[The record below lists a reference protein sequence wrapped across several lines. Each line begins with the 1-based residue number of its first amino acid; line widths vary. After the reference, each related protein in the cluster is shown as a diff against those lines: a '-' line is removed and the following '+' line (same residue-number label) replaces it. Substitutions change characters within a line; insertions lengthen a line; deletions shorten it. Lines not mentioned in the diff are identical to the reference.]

1 MKQAMHK
8 NSKQDSTLE
17 PNVSNGHN
25 LLLRVKLLILAT
37 VILIA
42 TGFSGTSSA
51 IDVYLQ
57 AQPFEKT
64 LKNNTTVPMW
74 GYQWCRQG
82 FVNCGQAAATQ
93 DAPGPQLNPYTI
105 NFGVQP
111 NESGATLYDQGNP
124 GVTITGLL
132 GNGNPAASVR
142 RTRQGIGVANAN
154 IGTNQTAVFDFDNA
168 IIPKRF
174 SLWSAGGNSN
184 TSLEVTLD
192 GNLVTAAPIH
202 EPLPSLP
209 TTHENAGGTHGWIT
223 YQIDGTPTG
232 TTLAIKNTT
241 SGAPFR
247 VKEITAVPVVAP
259 STGPNLTVHLRNA
272 LRTPTSIIIPGQAN
286 GGNPVMAMDSL
297 GRSRV
302 QSFTTEV
309 AARGDIQTYNFTNLR
324 PGTYLYQSGTHP
336 SIQVPMGLY
345 GALVVDAGAG
355 NAYPGIAP
363 DTDAILLLSEID
375 PIQNLRADAALT
387 ATLGAPG
394 MECVPLAD
402 YIANA
407 TVGYPC
413 TVDYNPIYRLVNGAI
428 SPEAAMAAGRPG
440 DNVLFRFLNAGL
452 RSHTPAIIGP
462 DMGLIAEDGNPY
474 PGLIKQQS
482 HALLPAGKTL
492 DVLVAMPN
500 QDVTFSLFDRTS
512 PSNSG
517 ISAPGGTEDNPDA
530 LPAGGIL
537 VQLQVGTGTPPA
549 PIATT
554 YAVDDVYN
562 VVEDTPL
569 NATSVLGNDVML
581 SNATVAMIS
590 SPSNGTINLNS
601 NGTFTYTPNENYSGP
616 DGFTYSASTS
626 DGNSYPAQV
635 TLNVSFVNDAPMAS
649 VDGPYTNSTGT
660 TITVAAA
667 AGVLGNDADPDGDTL
682 TAVLDGTPPA
692 GLTLNADG
700 SFTYTGNA
708 QGTPATFSYFAFD
721 GSLQSDSDPNS
732 TGNQPTT
739 VTLNFN
745 PVANIA
751 LSVQDPDGVALTDYR
766 WLVQEDATF
775 HHDPNAPDALIN
787 QQSLNFHKSY
797 MPIVAQGSGAGEFSE
812 VALDPSKHYYVS
824 VLPDDGANVN
834 GHSIGGAQ
842 IPPGSSAVTVYVNK
856 QPIPTAQISVL
867 VFNDNFPTNG
877 APDANEPG
885 LEGFQIILEDA
896 GGRYGMSGGT
906 MSQDAFGT
914 PLKNWLPCAPA
925 AATGII
931 VTCPDGS
938 ALIKDLPPG
947 KYGVIAVKPSG
958 GPDWV
963 QTSTI
968 EGSKVIDAWV
978 KANEP
983 EFFLEFGGQMQHAFI
998 GFVDPE
1004 TTQPPVSGSNSI
1016 SGQVTLLHD
1025 PRPPGVLGSVET
1037 GSYDALGFTRAW
1049 VGLND
1054 NSGDGANIRT
1064 VHAEPDGSFMLDGIP
1079 NGNYQLVVW
1088 DDYLD
1093 QIIAYQLV
1101 DVVDS
1106 NVELSAPIAVN
1117 AWFTRTEH
1125 NVFMDMNEN
1134 GILDNG
1140 ESPLS
1145 EQAINLRWRD
1155 GTVNQSFPTDLEGY
1169 VSFDQTF
1176 PFFSWQVLEVDYTR
1190 FKATGMTATVD
1201 GGGDVNLPDN
1211 PYPGL
1216 LNPQVQAN
1224 GELSRTETGPV
1235 LTQAFQGFPGQT
1247 SVFNWGKKP
1256 YEVGENGGISG
1267 IVFYGST
1274 RGENDPRL
1282 TVGDP
1287 WEPGI
1292 PGVKVRLYRE
1302 VPREAPFNIAVSNAS
1317 FEEPILTNGSSLNSN
1332 PLPAWIK
1339 IGSGRIFNPYNNAN
1353 VAEGTNMY
1361 QFQGDGSIQQM
1372 LGEVLKEGSYN
1383 LSVAVGDQG
1392 SNSITIADYQ
1402 VQLGVMQGSTFV
1414 LLAEDNDSLSPDQEY
1429 LTSTVT
1435 YTATA
1440 EDPSLG
1446 LPLVIRLVASNTSSS
1461 AWVLFDDVRL
1471 ELTTDSALTLVA
1483 ETTTD
1488 SWDRSLPEGCP
1499 GEDPQSEFAI
1509 QTLGVANIDKC
1520 YDGFRNWNQ
1529 ARPGVFDGGYAFNDI
1544 PAGSYVVEIV
1554 PPPGYE
1560 LIKEEDVNVG
1570 FGDIFS
1576 TVSVS
1581 PPAGG
1586 PGVFT
1591 FPDAATVAAALAPE
1605 PGIAQPPCVGDLR
1618 EVPEIMSLF
1627 PNAAEPAPFATALRP
1642 LCNRKKVTL
1651 SDQGQAAA
1659 DFHLF
1664 TTTPVAAQFTG
1675 LITDDISNESNPAS
1689 PGFGEKWSPAN
1700 LPVSLRDWTG
1710 REVYR
1715 SYGDSFGRYNGLL
1728 PSTYT
1733 ANIPIPSGYSPAMLI
1748 ACMNDGGDGQS
1759 DPLKL
1764 STYGTACY
1772 TAQFMPG
1779 ATTYLDTPVLPKA
1792 AFAGGFNP
1800 VDCAAVKGT
1809 PVITSVSNATSG
1821 AFGPLVAPGE
1831 TIAIRSA
1838 GTAAEVPNPTYE
1850 GPFATAPYN
1859 EPTVLRDLS
1868 FGSGTGSVELIDANG
1883 IKHALSIQAWG
1894 PDEIR
1899 AVAPATPMTG
1909 ELLVTRGDSGN
1920 ASINSV
1926 TVTVDTETPI
1936 RVAAGDSI
1944 QAAIDSATNGA
1955 LILVEPGNYNEFVIM
1970 SKPVRLQGSGSDTII
1985 NAIQR
1990 PTEKLQAWS
1999 DKVNELVNSGIVD
2012 LLPGQ
2017 LAGLPTERGAG
2028 ITVLAK
2034 RNGPNRFV
2042 IHPARIDGFT
2052 ITDADSGGGIF
2063 VNGYAHKLEIS
2074 NNNITGNSG
2083 FLHGGIRVGHPF
2095 LPNVDQQANANG
2107 IIAFNRNLNIH
2118 NNAIT
2123 LNGAIGE
2130 QSIGGGLAL
2139 ATGSYNYTVAN
2150 NFICGNYASGD
2161 GAGIA
2166 HLGQSHSG
2174 MIEHNQ
2180 ILFNQSFD
2188 PTANPSGGGIFIG
2201 GEPSEPPA
2209 LSLGTGNVK
2218 VNGNLIQGNQ
2228 AGSGHGGGIRTQ
2240 FVNGSEIGFTQ
2251 TNNKS
2256 RKPWLLRFTN
2266 NIIVNNVAGYSGGG
2280 ISLQDTVRAVINNN
2294 TIANNDSTATVGG
2307 LIVGG
2312 ATAPQ
2317 PAGIS
2322 AERYSLSLAAAL
2334 NETNGFSNPLQLIN
2348 NIIWHNRAFSFDG
2361 SVLQPV
2367 LTPTSAGNCPTGA
2380 NYWDIGVLG
2389 EPQVPLAGDLKL
2401 NPRRSILTTLAG
2413 GYHRSNLTGNPDFIS
2428 EYCNGDR
2435 TLSTPGPIRLTPA
2448 FGEGGNMLDIRF
2460 GPLTQE
2466 AATPWASTPT
2476 IWNYH
2481 IGAASAGLNN
2491 AQRIQNLNGTKPRS
2505 ALDFDG
2511 DTRPQGARF
2520 DRGADE
2526 RAL

>member
-1 MKQAMHK
+1 MKQAMQK
-8 NSKQDSTLE
+8 TSIQSSTAE
-17 PNVSNGHN
+17 PTVRNGY
-25 LLLRVKLLILAT
+25 KLVRRAKWLTLVT
-37 VILIA
+37 VVLMA
-42 TGFSGTSSA
+42 TGFSGISSA
-51 IDVYLQ
+51 TDVYLQ

-64 LKNNTTVPMW
+64 LSEGQTVPMW

-82 FVNCGQAAATQ
+82 FINCGQAAASQ

-105 NFGVQP
+105 NLGVQT
-111 NESGATLYDQGNP
+111 NASGATLSTPGNP
-124 GVTITGLL
+124 GVTISGLL
-132 GNGNPAASVR
+132 GNGAPATSVY
-142 RTRQGIGVANAN
+142 RTRQGIGVSNAN
-154 IGTNQTAVFDFDNA
+154 VGTNQTAVFDFDSA
-168 IIPKRF
+168 IIPQKF
-174 SLWSAGGNSN
+174 SLWSAGGIPS
-184 TSLEVTLD
+184 TLEVTLD
-192 GNLVTAAPIH
+192 GNPVTATPIH
-202 EPLPSLP
+202 EPIASLP
-209 TTHENAGGTHGWIT
+209 TTHENAGGNHGWIT
-223 YQIDGTPTG
+223 YQVVGAANGTK
-232 TTLAIKNTT
+232 LAIKNTT
-241 SGAPFR
+241 SGTAFR
-247 VKEITAVPVVAP
+247 VKEITAVPTTT
-259 STGPNLTVHLRNA
+259 STGPNLTIHLRNA
-272 LRTPTSIIIPGQAN
+272 LRTPTSIIIPGQEDS
-286 GGNPVMAMDSL
+286 GNPVMTMDSL
-297 GRSRV
+297 GRNRV
-302 QSFTTEV
+302 QSFTTET
-309 AARGDIQTYNFTNLR
+309 ASNGDIQTYTFNNLR
-324 PGTYLYQSGTHP
+324 PGTYLYQSGTQP

-345 GALVVDAGAG
+345 GALTVDADAST
-355 NAYPGIAP
+355 AYPNVTY
-363 DTDAILLLSEID
+363 DSDAILLLSEID
-375 PIQNLRADAALT
+375 PLQNQRAAAAL
-387 ATLGAPG
+387 AASVGAPG
-394 MECVPLAD
+394 TECIPLAE
-402 YIANA
+402 YVANG

-413 TVDYNPIYRLVNGAI
+413 TVDYNPTYRLVNGEM
-428 SPEAAMAAGRPG
+428 SPETAIAAGNPG
-440 DNVLFRFLNAGL
+440 DKVLFRFLNAGL
-452 RSHTPAIIGP
+452 RSHTPAIVGP

-474 PGLIKQQS
+474 PGLVKLQS

-492 DVLVAMPN
+492 DTLVSMPFE
-500 QDVTFSLFDRTS
+500 DVTFSLFDRTS

-517 ISAPGGTEDNPDA
+517 ISGSSGTTSDNPDA

-537 VQLQVGTGTPPA
+537 VQLQVGTGTPPP
-549 PIATT
+549 PIATI
-554 YAVDDVYN
+554 YAVDDVYD
-562 VVEDTPL
+562 VIEDTAL
-569 NATSVLGNDVML
+569 NAVSVLANDVML
-581 SNATVAMIS
+581 TNATVALVS

-601 NGTFTYTPNENYSGP
+601 DGTFTYTPNDNYSGT
-616 DGFTYSASTS
+616 DGFTYSASTG

-635 TLNVSFVNDAPMAS
+635 TLNISFVNDAPMAA
-649 VDGPYTNSTGT
+649 VDGPYTNTTGT
-660 TITVAAA
+660 DITVSAS
-667 AGVLGNDADPDGDTL
+667 AGVLGNDADPDGDIL
-682 TAVLDGTPPA
+682 TAVIEGTPPT
-692 GLTLNADG
+692 GLTLNEDG
-700 SFTYTGNA
+700 SFSYTGDT
-708 QGTPATFSYFAFD
+708 QGAPVTFNYFAFD
-721 GSLQSDSDPNS
+721 GSLQSDSDPN
-732 TGNQPTT
+732 TAGNQPTT

-751 LSVQDPDGVALTDYR
+751 LTVQDPDGTDVSNYR

-775 HHDPNAPDALIN
+775 HHDPNAPDTLIN

-797 MPIVAQGSGAGEFSE
+797 MPIVAQGSGANEFAQ

-824 VLPDDGANVN
+824 VLPDDGVDAD

-842 IPPGSSAVTVYVNK
+842 IPPGSNAVTVYVNK

-885 LEGFQIILEDA
+885 LGGFQIVLEDA

-906 MSQDAFGT
+906 MSQDAFGA
-914 PLKNWLPCAPA
+914 PLKNSLPCAPQ
-925 AATGII
+925 ATAGMII
-931 VTCPDGS
+931 TCPDGS

-947 KYGVIAVKPSG
+947 KYGVIAVKPLG
-958 GPDWV
+958 GAEWV

-998 GFVDPE
+998 GFVNPE
-1004 TTQPPVSGSNSI
+1004 TTVPPVAGSNSI

-1037 GSYDALGFTRAW
+1037 GSYDALGHTRAW

-1054 NSGDGANIRT
+1054 TSGDGANIRT
-1064 VHAEPDGSFMLDGIP
+1064 VHAESDGTFILDSIP
-1079 NGNYQLVVW
+1079 NGNYQIVVW

-1106 NVELSAPIAVN
+1106 NVELTDPIAVN

-1140 ESPLS
+1140 ELPLS

-1155 GTVNQSFPTDLEGY
+1155 GTVNQSFPTDLEGF
-1169 VSFDQTF
+1169 VSFDQMF

-1190 FKATGMTATVD
+1190 FKATGMTVTVD
-1201 GGGDVNLPDN
+1201 GGGDVNLPGN
-1211 PYPGL
+1211 PYAGL
-1216 LNPQVQAN
+1216 LNPQVQAS

-1235 LTQAFQGFPGQT
+1235 LTQALQGFPGQT

-1302 VPREAPFNIAVSNAS
+1302 VARSAPFNVPIANAG
-1317 FEEPILTNGSSLNSN
+1317 FEEPTLSNGESLNNN
-1332 PLPAWIK
+1332 PLSGWVKTGA
-1339 IGSGRIFNPYNNAN
+1339 GRIFNPSNNAN
-1353 VAEGTNMY
+1353 VAEGVNIY
-1361 QFQGDGSIQQM
+1361 QLQGNGTLEQTLGS
-1372 LGEVLKEGSYN
+1372 VLKTGTYN
-1383 LSVAVGDQG
+1383 LSVAVGDQR
-1392 SNSITIADYQ
+1392 STRISIADYQ
-1402 VQLGVMQGSTFV
+1402 VQLGVMQGTTFV
-1414 LLAEDNDSLSPDQEY
+1414 LLAEDNDSLNPDQEY
-1429 LTSTVT
+1429 LTSTVS
-1435 YTATA
+1435 YTASA
-1440 EDPSLG
+1440 DDPSLG
-1446 LPLVIRLVASNTSSS
+1446 LPLVIRLLATNTSSN
-1461 AWVLFDDVRL
+1461 AWVLFDNVRL
-1471 ELTTDSALTLVA
+1471 ELLTDKALSLVA
-1483 ETTTD
+1483 EVTTD
-1488 SWDRSLPEGCP
+1488 SWDASLPEGCP
-1499 GEDPQSEFAI
+1499 GEDASSAFAI
-1509 QTLGVANIDKC
+1509 ETLGLANIDKC

-1544 PAGSYVVEIV
+1544 PAGTYVVEVV
-1554 PPPGYE
+1554 PPEGYE

-1605 PGIAQPPCVGDLR
+1605 PGIAQPSCVGDLR
-1618 EVPEIMSLF
+1618 EVPDTMSLF
-1627 PNAAEPAPFATALRP
+1627 PSAAEPAPFASALRP
-1642 LCNRKKVTL
+1642 LCNRKKVVL
-1651 SDQGQAAA
+1651 ADQGQAAA

-1733 ANIPIPSGYSPAMLI
+1733 ANMPIPSGYSPAMLI

-1821 AFGPLVAPGE
+1821 TFGPLVAPGE

-1899 AVAPATPMTG
+1899 AVAPATPMSG

-2034 RNGPNRFV
+2034 RNGPNRFA

-2240 FVNGSEIGFTQ
+2240 FVNGREIGFRQ
-2251 TNNKS
+2251 RNNKA

-2312 ATAPQ
+2312 ATTPQ

-2334 NETNGFSNPLQLIN
+2334 NETNGFSNPLQLVN

-2401 NPRRSILTTLAG
+2401 NPRGSILTTLAG

-2460 GPLTQE
+2460 GPLTPE
-2466 AATPWASTPT
+2466 PAVPWAAETGP
-2476 IWNYH
+2476 WNYH

-2491 AQRIQNLNGTKPRS
+2491 GRTIRNLNATNPRS
-2505 ALDFDG
+2505 ALDIDN
-2511 DTRPQGARF
+2511 DVRPQGARF

-2526 RAL
+2526 RRL

>member
-8 NSKQDSTLE
+8 NSTRSSTLE
-17 PNVSNGHN
+17 LNASNGHK

-37 VILIA
+37 VVLIA

-64 LKNNTTVPMW
+64 LTNNTTVPMW

-82 FVNCGQAAATQ
+82 FVNCGQAAASQ

-105 NFGVQP
+105 NFGVRP
-111 NESGATLYDQGNP
+111 NESGAILSEPGNP
-124 GVTITGLL
+124 GITISGLL
-132 GNGNPAASVR
+132 GNGSPAAIVS
-142 RTRQGIGVANAN
+142 RTRQGIGVSNAN
-154 IGTNQTAVFDFDNA
+154 VGTNQTAVFEFDNT
-168 IIPKRF
+168 ITLQKF
-174 SLWSAGGNSN
+174 SLWSAQSN
-184 TSLEVTLD
+184 PGTLD
-192 GNLVTAAPIH
+192 VRLDDTPVTISPIH
-202 EPLPSLP
+202 EPLPSLT
-209 TTHENAGGTHGWIT
+209 TTHENAGGTHGWVT
-223 YQIDGTPTG
+223 YRVIGAASGTKLT
-232 TTLAIKNTT
+232 IKNTM
-241 SGAPFR
+241 SGTAFR
-247 VKEITAVPVVAP
+247 VKEITAVPTSAL
-259 STGPNLTVHLRNA
+259 TGPSLTVHLRNV
-272 LRTPTSIIIPGQAN
+272 LKTPTSIVIPGQE
-286 GGNPVMAMDSL
+286 GGGDPVMATDSL
-297 GRSRV
+297 GRNRV
-302 QSFTTEV
+302 QSFTTETSP
-309 AARGDIQTYNFTNLR
+309 RGDVHTYTFDNLR
-324 PGTYLYQSGTHP
+324 PGTYLYQSGTQP

-345 GALVVDAGAG
+345 GALVVDAGSG
-355 NAYPGIAP
+355 NAYPGITP
-363 DTDAILLLSEID
+363 DTDTVLLLSEID
-375 PIQNLRADAALT
+375 TLQNQRVDAALT
-387 ATLGAPG
+387 ASLGAPG
-394 MECVPLAD
+394 ADCVPLAE
-402 YIANA
+402 YISNA

-413 TVDYNPIYRLVNGAI
+413 TVDYNPTYRLVNGEI
-428 SPEAAMAAGRPG
+428 SPETAIAAGNPG
-440 DNVLFRFLNAGL
+440 EEVLFRFLNAGL
-452 RSHTPAIIGP
+452 RTHTPSIVGP
-462 DMGLIAEDGNPY
+462 DMGLIAEDGNLY
-474 PGLIKQQS
+474 PGLIKLQS

-492 DVLVAMPN
+492 DALVSMPN
-500 QDVTFSLFDRTS
+500 EDVTFSLFDRSS

-517 ISAPGGTEDNPDA
+517 TSSSSETDGSPDA

-537 VQLQVGTGTPPA
+537 VQLQVGTGTPPPPA
-549 PIATT
+549 ATI
-554 YAVDDVYN
+554 YAVNDVYN
-562 VVEDTPL
+562 VIEDTSL
-569 NATSVLGNDVML
+569 NAASVLTNDVML
-581 SNATVAMIS
+581 SNATVAMVNG
-590 SPSNGTINLNS
+590 PTNGTIDLNS
-601 NGTFTYTPNENYSGP
+601 NGTFTYTPNDNFSGT
-616 DGFTYSASTS
+616 DGFTYNASTG

-635 TLNVSFVNDAPMAS
+635 TLNVSFVNDAPVAA
-649 VDGPYTNSTGT
+649 VDGPYTNTTGT
-660 TITVAAA
+660 DIAVSAS

-682 TAVLDGTPPA
+682 TAVLEGTPPP

-700 SFTYTGNA
+700 SFNYTGNTQSA
-708 QGTPATFSYFAFD
+708 PITFSYFAFD
-721 GSLQSDSDPNS
+721 GSLQSDSDPN
-732 TGNQPTT
+732 TAGNQPTT
-739 VTLNFN
+739 VTLNIN

-751 LSVQDPDGVALTDYR
+751 LTVQDPDGANIANYR

-775 HHDPNAPDALIN
+775 HHDPNAPDTLID

-797 MPIVAQGSGAGEFSE
+797 MPVIAQGSGASEFSQ
-812 VALDPSKHYYVS
+812 VALDPSKHYFVS
-824 VLPDDGANVN
+824 VLPDDGADSN

-842 IPPGSSAVTVYVNK
+842 IPPGASAVTVYVNK

-867 VFNDNFPTNG
+867 VFDDNFPTNG

-885 LEGFQIILEDA
+885 LGGFQIVLEDA

-906 MSQDAFGT
+906 MSQDAFGA

-925 AATGII
+925 AAEGLII
-931 VTCPDGS
+931 TCPDGS

-947 KYGVIAVKPSG
+947 KYGVIAVKPFG

-1037 GSYDALGFTRAW
+1037 GSYDALGYTRAW

-1064 VHAEPDGSFMLDGIP
+1064 VHAEPDGSFVLNGIP

-1101 DVVDS
+1101 DVVD
-1106 NVELSAPIAVN
+1106 NDVVLTEPIAVN

-1140 ESPLS
+1140 ELPLS

-1155 GTVNQSFPTDLEGY
+1155 GTVNQSFPTDLEGF
-1169 VSFDQTF
+1169 VSFDQMF

-1190 FKATGMTATVD
+1190 FKATGMTVTVD
-1201 GGGDVNLPDN
+1201 GGGDVNLPGN
-1211 PYPGL
+1211 PYAGL
-1216 LNPQVQAN
+1216 LNPQVQAD

-1247 SVFNWGKKP
+1247 SIFNWGKKP

-1302 VPREAPFNIAVSNAS
+1302 VSRSAPFNIPVANAG
-1317 FEEPILTNGSSLNSN
+1317 FEEPTLDNLESLNSN
-1332 PLPAWIK
+1332 PLPGWIK
-1339 IGSGRIFNPYNNAN
+1339 NGAGRIFNPSNNAN
-1353 VAEGTNMY
+1353 VAEGSNIY
-1361 QFQGDGSIQQM
+1361 QFQGDGSLVQT
-1372 LGEVLKEGSYN
+1372 LNDVLKEGTYN
-1383 LSVAVGDQG
+1383 LRVSVGDQRA
-1392 SNSITIADYQ
+1392 SSIFIADYQ

-1414 LLAEDNDSLSPDQEY
+1414 LLAEDNDSLNPDQEY
-1429 LTSTVT
+1429 LTSSVS
-1435 YTATA
+1435 YTASA
-1440 EDPSLG
+1440 NDPSLG
-1446 LPLVIRLVASNTSSS
+1446 LPLVIRLSATNTSST
-1461 AWVLFDDVRL
+1461 AWVLFDNVRL
-1471 ELTTDSALTLVA
+1471 ELLTDKALTLVA

-1488 SWDRSLPEGCP
+1488 SWDKSLPEGCP
-1499 GEDPQSEFAI
+1499 GEDAGSAFAI
-1509 QTLGVANIDKC
+1509 KTLGLANIDKC

-1544 PAGSYVVEIV
+1544 PEGSYVVEVV

-1581 PPAGG
+1581 PPASG

-1605 PGIAQPPCVGDLR
+1605 PGIAQPACVGVLR

-1627 PNAAEPAPFATALRP
+1627 PNVAEPAPFATALRP
-1642 LCNRKKVTL
+1642 LCNRKKVIL

-1710 REVYR
+1710 REIYR

-1748 ACMNDGGDGQS
+1748 ACMNDGGDGQP

-1764 STYGTACY
+1764 ATYGTACY

-1821 AFGPLVAPGE
+1821 TFGPLVAPGE
-1831 TIAIRSA
+1831 TIAIYSA
-1838 GTAAEVPNPTYE
+1838 GMAAEVSNPSYE

-1859 EPTVLRDLS
+1859 EPTLLRDLS
-1868 FGSGTGSVELIDANG
+1868 FGSGTGTVEIIDANG
-1883 IKHALSIQAWG
+1883 IKHALSIQSWG
-1894 PDEIR
+1894 SDEIR
-1899 AVAPATPMTG
+1899 AVAPATPITG
-1909 ELLVTRGDSGN
+1909 ELLVTRGDSGKT
-1920 ASINSV
+1920 SVNSV
-1926 TVTVDTETPI
+1926 TLTVDSETPI
-1936 RVAAGDSI
+1936 RVAAGESI
-1944 QAAIDSATNGA
+1944 QAAIDSAENGA
-1955 LILVEPGNYNEFVIM
+1955 LILVESGNYNEFVIM
-1970 SKPVRLQGSGSDTII
+1970 SKPVRLQGSGSNTII
-1985 NAIQR
+1985 DAIQR
-1990 PTEKLQAWS
+1990 PTETLQAWS
-1999 DKVNELVNSGIVD
+1999 DKVDSLISSGAVD

-2017 LAGLPTERGAG
+2017 QAGLPTERGAG

-2034 RNGPNRFV
+2034 RNGPNRFAA
-2042 IHPARIDGFT
+2042 HPSRIDGFT
-2052 ITDADSGGGIF
+2052 ITNADSGGGIF

-2083 FLHGGIRVGHPF
+2083 FLHGGIRIGHPF
-2095 LPNVDQQANANG
+2095 LPGVDQQANANG
-2107 IIAFNRNLNIH
+2107 IIKFNNNLNIH
-2118 NNAIT
+2118 NNSIT

-2130 QSIGGGLAL
+2130 QSIGGGLTL
-2139 ATGSYNYTVAN
+2139 TTGSYNYTVAN

-2174 MIEHNQ
+2174 MIEYNQ

-2201 GEPSEPPA
+2201 GEPPEPPA
-2209 LSLGTGNVK
+2209 LTLGTGAVK
-2218 VNGNLIQGNQ
+2218 VNGNLILGNQ

-2240 FVNGSEIGFTQ
+2240 FVNGGEIGFRQ
-2251 TNNKS
+2251 RNNKA

-2266 NIIVNNVAGYSGGG
+2266 NVIVNNVAGYSGAG

-2312 ATAPQ
+2312 VTTPQ

-2322 AERYSLSLAAAL
+2322 AERHSLALASAL
-2334 NETNGFSNPLQLIN
+2334 NESNGFSNPLQLIN

-2361 SVLQPV
+2361 SILQPA
-2367 LTPTSAGNCPTGA
+2367 LNPGSPGQCSAGA

-2389 EPQVPLAGDLKL
+2389 EPQVPLAGNLKL
-2401 NPRRSILTTLAG
+2401 NPRRSILTSLAG
-2413 GYHRSNLTGNPDFIS
+2413 GYHRSNLTGNPDFLF
-2428 EYCNGDR
+2428 EYCNSSR
-2435 TLSTPGPIRLTPA
+2435 KLSNPGPMRVTPA
-2448 FGEGGNMLDIRF
+2448 FGEGGNLLDVRY

-2466 AATPWASTPT
+2466 AVAPWAAVAGS
-2476 IWNYH
+2476 WDYH
-2481 IGAASAGLNN
+2481 IGPASAGLNN
-2491 AQRIQNLNGTKPRS
+2491 GRTIRNLNATKPRS
-2505 ALDFDG
+2505 ALDIDN
-2511 DTRPQGARF
+2511 DVRPQGNRF

-2526 RAL
+2526 RSL